1 MTTPSQPKPGPGLF
15 ALVFGFCG
23 HYWRRQKIMIPAMAC
38 SMLTATAI
46 DAVIPLLFGRLI
58 DAVSQGDRP
67 GALHAMTQVI
77 AAAAALAFFRFG
89 TYHLLIRSSLPI
101 MRAIVEDAF
110 NRVQRFSADYHA
122 STFAGATVRSITRG
136 LWAYDTL
143 ADTLI
148 LGFLPAIVVLTT
160 SLGLLAWHWGAM
172 GAVVGIGVTAYLTV
186 AIGLTAVYITP
197 AARRSNAQDS
207 KLGGALSD
215 AITSNAVVKSFAAE
229 DREDARMS
237 DAAGLWQS
245 LVRVTWLRYNVTG
258 VLQSALS
265 VLMQAGI
272 LALGVWLWAQGRA
285 SPGDVAYV
293 LSTFTL
299 IQGYLREA
307 SNHFRNLQ
315 RSVADMDDVAKIS
328 VEPLDVAD
336 RADAGELEVVAGE
349 IVFDGVA
356 FRYPSKSVPLYTGL
370 SLRIAPGERIGLV
383 GASGSGKSTFVKL
396 LQRLY
401 DLDGG
406 RILIDGQDIAAVT
419 QASLR
424 RSISVVPQDPALFH
438 RTLAENIAYGRPGAS
453 MDEIMEA
460 AKAAHAHD
468 FIMDLPDGY
477 QSLVG
482 ERGIKLS
489 GGERQR
495 IALARAVLCDA
506 PILVM
511 DEATSSLDSVS
522 EHLLQDAVD
531 RVTRGRTTIIIAH
544 RLSTVQRMDRIILFD
559 NGSLVEQGRHDQLL
573 AKADGL
579 YRHLFETQVLGLI
592 GDKAAAQ

>member
-1 MTTPSQPKPGPGLF
+1 MTEHPNAGLF

-23 HYWRRQKIMIPAMAC
+23 QYWRRQKIMISFMAL

-58 DAVSQGDRP
+58 DAVAQGSHE
-67 GALHAMTQVI
+67 GAVRAAVQVVGAAMG
-77 AAAAALAFFRFG
+77 LAFFRFG

-101 MRAIVEDAF
+101 MRAIVEEAF
-110 NRVQRFSADYHA
+110 HRVQRFSSDYHA
-122 STFAGATVRSITRG
+122 STFAGSTVRSITRG

-160 SLGLLAWHWGAM
+160 SLGLLTWHWGAM
-172 GAVVGIGVTAYLTV
+172 GVVVGVGVAAYLSV
-186 AIGLTAVYITP
+186 AIGLTVVYITP

-207 KLGGALSD
+207 RLGGALAD

-229 DREDARMS
+229 DREDARMA
-237 DAAGLWQS
+237 DMAGEWKN
-245 LVRVTWLRYNVTG
+245 LVKVTWLRYNATG
-258 VLQSALS
+258 VLQSFLS
-265 VLMQAGI
+265 VAMQAGI
-272 LALGVWLWAQGRA
+272 LGLGVWLWTQGRA

-315 RSVADMDDVAKIS
+315 RSVADMEDVARIS
-328 VEPLDVAD
+328 HQPLGVAD
-336 RADAGELEVVAGE
+336 RPGCGELAVTQGVIEFE
-349 IVFDGVA
+349 RVA
-356 FRYPSKSVPLYTGL
+356 FRYPAKAHPLYTDL
-370 SLRIAPGERIGLV
+370 SIRIGSGERIGLV

-401 DLDGG
+401 DIDGG
-406 RILIDGQDIAAVT
+406 RILIDGQDIATVS
-419 QASLR
+419 QVSLR
-424 RSISVVPQDPALFH
+424 RAVSVVPQDPALFH
-438 RTLAENIAYGRPGAS
+438 RTLAENIAYGCPDAS
-453 MDEIMEA
+453 MAAVIDA
-460 AKAAHAHD
+460 AKSAHAHD
-468 FIMDLPDGY
+468 FIMELPDGY
-477 QSLVG
+477 RSLVG
-482 ERGIKLS
+482 ERGVKLS

-495 IALARAVLCDA
+495 IALARAVLSDA

-544 RLSTVQRMDRIILFD
+544 RLSTVQRMDRIVLFD
-559 NGSLVEQGRHDQLL
+559 AGRIVEEGRHDQLL
-573 AKADGL
+573 AYPDGL
-579 YRHLFETQVLGLI
+579 YRRLFETQVLGLI
-592 GDKAAAQ
+592 GDRVAAQ